1 MKPNLVRPYPPSLDT
16 RRNIFKVARFRV
28 LYGRIDTEPERVDSI
43 VKACTVLHNFLCHEN
58 VSSDEYVPADD
69 GRSQSQSG
77 GLVELQR
84 VGRQGSQEAKRVR
97 EAYADYFVSSEGSV
111 PWQSDHVAR
120 TL

>member
-43 VKACTVLHNFLCHEN
+43 VKACRPTVLHNFLRDEN

-84 VGRQGSQEAKRVR
+84 VGRQGSHEAKRV
-97 EAYADYFVSSEGSV
+97 
-111 PWQSDHVAR
+111 Q
-120 TL
+120 